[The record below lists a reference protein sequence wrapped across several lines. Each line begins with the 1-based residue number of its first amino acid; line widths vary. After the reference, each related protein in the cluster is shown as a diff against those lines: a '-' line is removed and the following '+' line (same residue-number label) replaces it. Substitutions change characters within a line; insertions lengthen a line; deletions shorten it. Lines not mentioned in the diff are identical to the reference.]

1 MDAQSPSREV
11 AAVAEVIRRHLLQ
24 HPQASDTAEGIQR
37 WWVLPILGEVSL
49 QVVELALTTLEVEGC
64 IHKLQQ
70 AWAPTAYLAARPQG
84 QGPRPTD
91 H

>member
-37 WWVLPILGEVSL
+37 WWVLPQLGEVSL
-49 QVVELALTTLEVEGC
+49 QAVEAALAVLEAEGV
-64 IHKLQQ
+64 IQKLQQ

-84 QGPRPTD
+84 DSPHRTD

>member
-37 WWVLPILGEVSL
+37 WWVLPHVGEVSL
-49 QVVELALTTLEVEGC
+49 QVVEMALSVLEAEGAL
-64 IHKLQQ
+64 HRLQQ
-70 AWAPTAYLAARPQG
+70 AWAPTAYLAARPPG

>member
-1 MDAQSPSREV
+1 MDAQTPSREV
-11 AAVAEVIRRHLLQ
+11 AAVAEAIRHHLIR

-37 WWVLPILGEVSL
+37 WWVLPQLGEVSL
-49 QVVELALTTLEVEGC
+49 QVVEAALAVLEAEGA
-64 IHKLQQ
+64 IHRLQQ

-84 QGPRPTD
+84 GGPRPTD

>member
-11 AAVAEVIRRHLLQ
+11 AAVAEVIRRHLLR

-49 QVVELALTTLEVEGC
+49 QVVELALSALEGEGC
-64 IHKLQQ
+64 IHRLQQ
-70 AWAPTAYLAARPQG
+70 AWAPTAYLAARPLG

>member
-37 WWVLPILGEVSL
+37 WWVLPQLGEVSL
-49 QVVELALTTLEVEGC
+49 QVVETSLALLEAEGV
-64 IHKLQQ
+64 IQRLQQ
-70 AWAPTAYLAARPQG
+70 AWAPTAYLAVRPLDG
-84 QGPRPTD
+84 GPRPTD

>member
-11 AAVAEVIRRHLLQ
+11 AAVAEVIRLHLLQ

-37 WWVLPILGEVSL
+37 WWVLPRLGEVSL
-49 QVVELALTTLEVEGC
+49 QLVETSLALLEAEGV
-64 IHKLQQ
+64 IQRLQQ
-70 AWAPTAYLAARPQG
+70 AWAPTAYLAARHLG
-84 QGPRPTD
+84 EGRRPTD

>member
-37 WWVLPILGEVSL
+37 WWVLPQLGEVAL
-49 QVVELALTTLEVEGC
+49 PAVEAALTLLEAEGVLQR
-64 IHKLQQ
+64 LQQ
-70 AWAPTAYLAARPQG
+70 AWAPTAYLAARPPG
-84 QGPRPTD
+84 EGRRPTD

>member
-11 AAVAEVIRRHLLQ
+11 AAVAEVIHHHLLQ

-37 WWVLPILGEVSL
+37 WWVLPRLGEVSL
-49 QVVELALTTLEVEGC
+49 QVVGAALAVLEAEGV
-64 IHKLQQ
+64 IQKLQQ

-84 QGPRPTD
+84 GNLHRTD

>member
-49 QVVELALTTLEVEGC
+49 QVVELALTTLEAEGC

-70 AWAPTAYLAARPQG
+70 AWAPTAYLAARPLG

>member
-37 WWVLPILGEVSL
+37 WWVLPQLGEVSL
-49 QVVELALTTLEVEGC
+49 QVVEASLALLEAEGV
-64 IHKLQQ
+64 IQRLQQ

-84 QGPRPTD
+84 EGPRPTD

>member
-1 MDAQSPSREV
+1 MGTQSPSREV

-37 WWVLPILGEVSL
+37 WWVLPQLGEVSL
-49 QVVELALTTLEVEGC
+49 QVVEASLVLLETEGV
-64 IHKLQQ
+64 IQRLQQ
-70 AWAPTAYLAARPQG
+70 AWAPTAYLAARPQDG
-84 QGPRPTD
+84 SPRPTD

>member
-11 AAVAEVIRRHLLQ
+11 AAVAEVIRHHLLQ

-37 WWVLPILGEVSL
+37 WWVLPHVGEVSL
-49 QVVELALTTLEVEGC
+49 QVVEMALSVLEAEGAL
-64 IHKLQQ
+64 HRLQQ
-70 AWAPTAYLAARPQG
+70 AWAPTAYLAARPPG